1 MTSSTTEARLTIST
15 DGTSGPY
22 VIVTPEQ
29 LGLLTSVLR
38 AQGLPYHVDEDAVL
52 LSWTP
57 ALAVIN
63 FGLGADV
70 AQIQQ
75 VLDGI
80 TDDLEGKGNRRHRSP
95 SQKELIVRGDP
106 QAMQQLRRRLD
117 EEVKADWTRRTDVEE
132 RFRKTLPQRTSVYCF
147 AKRMPSIGR
156 FVVVLMRGRGPGDR
170 AELSLSGVAPLE
182 GREPLDAEQ
191 HDQVVT
197 DFRETFIGPLS
208 SGLNVRLLDC
218 RSPIQPSLEE
228 TLSLEARNWLQSF
241 SAAAN
246 KSLLHPLDL
255 RRWDSFI
262 AQTHSDDRVVDTVSL
277 DKWLAEE
284 GFPQEQRDQLISQ
297 YESGQRL
304 LSVNDEDR
312 R

>member
-1 MTSSTTEARLTIST
+1 MTNFTTEARLTIST

-22 VIVTPEQ
+22 VMVTPEQ

-38 AQGLPYHVDEDAVL
+38 AQGLPFHIDEDAVL

-63 FGLGADV
+63 FGPGADV
-70 AQIQQ
+70 AKVQQ

-95 SQKELIVRGDP
+95 SQKELIVRGDTRS
-106 QAMQQLRRRLD
+106 MQQLRRRLD

-132 RFRKTLPQRTSVYCF
+132 RFRKTLPQRTSAYCF
-147 AKRMPSIGR
+147 SKRVPTVGR
-156 FVVVLMRGRGPGDR
+156 PVAVLLRGRGPQDGE
-170 AELSLSGVAPLE
+170 ELYLSGVIPLE
-182 GREPLDAEQ
+182 GREPLDADQ

-197 DFRETFIGPLS
+197 DFRETFIGPLA

-218 RSPIQPSLEE
+218 CSPIQPSLEE
-228 TLSLEARNWLQSF
+228 TLSLEARNRLQSF

-262 AQTHSDDRVVDTVSL
+262 AQTHFDDRVVDTVL
-277 DKWLAEE
+277 LGEWLAEE
-284 GFPQEQRDQLISQ
+284 GFPQELRDQLISQ
-297 YESGQRL
+297 YESGHRL
-304 LSVNDEDR
+304 LSVYDEDR